1 MGQVARRG
9 EGEFAY
15 RVLAGKPEGNRQL
28 ARFRCKWDN
37 NFKVDLQE
45 EGWDTDWID
54 LAQDRD
60 KCRAVVSTVMKLR
73 VT

>member
-45 EGWDTDWID
+45 EDGTRTGLIW
-54 LAQDRD
+54 
-60 KCRAVVSTVMKLR
+60 LR
-73 VT
+73 IGTSAGQL